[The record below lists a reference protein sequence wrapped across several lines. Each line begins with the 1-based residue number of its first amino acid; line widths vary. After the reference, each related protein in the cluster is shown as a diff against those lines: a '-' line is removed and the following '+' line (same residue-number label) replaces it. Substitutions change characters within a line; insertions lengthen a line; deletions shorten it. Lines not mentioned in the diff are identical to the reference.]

1 MMPCSST
8 KFPLSVERHNLWVI
22 VESFI
27 NVKYCKVAIVQ
38 AGGLIFQRGDLGG
51 DKKEIENDNG
61 TFSPKEQEFP
71 RGPLPRWLFLSTS
84 KDLGRIKNL
93 SHSTGEQSGKII
105 VFRSQCIQSSHC
117 EFVRNK
123 QV

>member
-1 MMPCSST
+1 MPCSST

-27 NVKYCKVAIVQ
+27 NDCTGCRSDFSKGK
-38 AGGLIFQRGDLGG
+38 FWG

-84 KDLGRIKNL
+84 KDLGRIKKL

-105 VFRSQCIQSSHC
+105 VFRSQCIRSSHC